1 MRNLRFAWL
10 GLLFAGA
17 WLWLADLLL
26 QSVLEIRGI
35 PALSALGVALFLLA
49 LASILNWLLKVSW
62 SERTRAS
69 TDNREDDLAG

>member
-1 MRNLRFAWL
+1 MRNLRFAWF
-10 GLLFAGA
+10 GLLFTGA

-35 PALSALGVALFLLA
+35 PALSALGVALFLIA
-49 LASILNWLLKVSW
+49 LASILNWLLKVAW

-69 TDNREDDLAG
+69 TANREEDLAG

>member
-49 LASILNWLLKVSW
+49 LASILNWLLKVAW